1 MGYVLIL
8 LGFLGFFAA
17 IIYMIIK
24 AIKRRF
30 SKKLFFL
37 PLACIVL
44 LFAGAAIVPTP
55 APQIPESIVLTISD
69 YQDEYDVNT
78 EIPIDVSIQPEDAK
92 TDNLK
97 YITTEDAITFS
108 ESGIVTGSKEGTYD
122 IYIESGD
129 IKSNTLTITVIDM
142 EARKIAQ
149 KEAEEKRLA
158 KEAALKEAEEKRLA
172 EEAEAKRKAEEA
184 QVQAEAQ
191 QKAEEA
197 RKQTEAE
204 KANTA
209 AQETTKMYAANTL
222 NIRSANNTNSEIL
235 GKFSV
240 NDTVD
245 VISTDGDWATIL
257 YDDNIA
263 YVASTYLSSSK
274 TVAPAQTETQTD
286 EVGEQV
292 WIPQT
297 GSKYHRRSTCSGM
310 KNPTQVSRSR
320 AESLGYEPC
329 KKCY

>member
-149 KEAEEKRLA
+149 KRG
-158 KEAALKEAEEKRLA
+158 R
-172 EEAEAKRKAEEA
+172 
-184 QVQAEAQ
+184 
-191 QKAEEA
+191 
-197 RKQTEAE
+197 
-204 KANTA
+204 
-209 AQETTKMYAANTL
+209 
-222 NIRSANNTNSEIL
+222 
-235 GKFSV
+235 GK
-240 NDTVD
+240 
-245 VISTDGDWATIL
+245 TI
-257 YDDNIA
+257 
-263 YVASTYLSSSK
+263 
-274 TVAPAQTETQTD
+274 
-286 EVGEQV
+286 G
-292 WIPQT
+292 
-297 GSKYHRRSTCSGM
+297 RRG
-310 KNPTQVSRSR
+310 
-320 AESLGYEPC
+320 
-329 KKCY
+329 